1 MLHMELVIKPH
12 VWKPHSKMLLQ
23 NVNINTFQLLLG
35 PCFSMQICQ
44 NIFGLAVINS
54 AFLINRLPTKVLSNQ
69 STIQIIRNPSFY
81 ECTKHFELDCHIV
94 REKLNSGL
102 IHLLPISTK
111 LQLADIFTKSLHP
124 SPFSSIIS
132 KFGMV
137 NIHSPTCS
145 RGSENSSLSPAQFDP
160 AKCSPD

>member
-1 MLHMELVIKPH
+1 
-12 VWKPHSKMLLQ
+12 
-23 NVNINTFQLLLG
+23 
-35 PCFSMQICQ
+35 MQICQ

-160 AKCSPD
+160 AKCSPDWSSRLKAATAFKWRVTTTLSLLTYEHVCKYVDQVVN